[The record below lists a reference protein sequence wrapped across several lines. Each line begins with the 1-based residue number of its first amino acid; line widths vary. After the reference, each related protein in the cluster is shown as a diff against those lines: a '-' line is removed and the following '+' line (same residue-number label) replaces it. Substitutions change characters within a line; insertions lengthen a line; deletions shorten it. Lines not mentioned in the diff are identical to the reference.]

1 MKVLLVRILV
11 AVNIWATDM
20 SLLILVRIL
29 VHLRLSIFVIML
41 LCVICGAHLI

>member
-29 VHLRLSIFVIML
+29 VHLRLRILF
-41 LCVICGAHLI
+41 LCFFA